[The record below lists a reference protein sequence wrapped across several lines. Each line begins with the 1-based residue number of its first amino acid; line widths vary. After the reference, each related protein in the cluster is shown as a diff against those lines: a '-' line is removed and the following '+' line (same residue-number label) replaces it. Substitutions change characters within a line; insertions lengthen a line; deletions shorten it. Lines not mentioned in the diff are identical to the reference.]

1 MNNTLPI
8 KQMEIC
14 VPSMKNQALIIKYIR
29 NPTNQQEKTNSSV
42 EK

>member
-1 MNNTLPI
+1 MKIN
-8 KQMEIC
+8 
-14 VPSMKNQALIIKYIR
+14 VPLMKNKALIIKYIR